1 MPELRYDPHR
11 GEWTLIAPGRSARP
25 RPAHYAKATPTENDP
40 ACPFCPGN
48 ESETPP
54 EVAAVREEG
63 GAENAP
69 GWSARCVTNKY
80 PAIGSGEL
88 TRAGEG
94 VFSSLKGGGRHEVLI
109 DSARHTKGL
118 ADWGDAHAG
127 DVLRLLQGRA
137 RALME
142 TPCVRYVYAFK
153 NHGAQAGA
161 SILHSHFQ
169 ILGLPVRVGDAG
181 KKLENEA
188 AFYRERKTALLDH
201 MLRAE
206 IENEERMVETGEE
219 GAAVFCPWGSR
230 FPYLTYITPWPTQS
244 SFIKS
249 APEAIASAGGAL
261 ARTLRR
267 YKEFLRDPP
276 VNVSFLPGAK
286 EPDEGA
292 RAHRWH
298 IELFPRLTPLAG
310 LETGIGAH
318 INEVAPER
326 AANDLRGVDFA
337 ECALSSSSSSSC
349 FHRGPAND

>member
-11 GEWTLIAPGRSARP
+11 GEWTLIAPDRSARP
-25 RPAHYAKATPTENDP
+25 RPAHYTNATPAENDP

-54 EVAAVREEG
+54 EVAAVREDG
-63 GAENAP
+63 SAKNAP

-88 TRAGEG
+88 TREGEDG
-94 VFSSLKGGGRHEVLI
+94 FFSLRGGGRHEVLI

-127 DVLRLLQGRA
+127 NVLRLLQERT
-137 RALME
+137 RALAE
-142 TPCVRYVYAFK
+142 APGVRCVYAFK

-169 ILGLPVRVGDAG
+169 ILGLAVRAGDAG

-206 IENEERMVETGEE
+206 IENEERMVETGGE

-230 FPYLTYITPWPTQS
+230 FPYLTYITLWPTQS

-249 APEAIASAGGAL
+249 APEAIASVGGAL

-267 YKEFLRDPP
+267 YKELLRDPP
-276 VNVSFLPGAK
+276 VNVSFLMAMKGT
-286 EPDEGA
+286 DENMK
-292 RAHRWH
+292 AHRWH

-326 AANDLRGVDFA
+326 AADELRNVDPREGVS
-337 ECALSSSSSSSC
+337 LSSSIFSQ
-349 FHRGPAND
+349 RT